1 MSLRVPTRSLR
12 ALLASALL
20 LLGACASAP
29 GIPETTWHRLP
40 AAAAPARLGTPSAL
54 PIVVQRL
61 EADGLH
67 ADQALLY
74 ALDPNG
80 QRLRAYH
87 YHLWVDPP
95 GYLLQRRLIA
105 RLYAA
110 GAAARV
116 TDQLSTRLPAVWVT
130 GRIERFERVPRAG
143 GGYEAH
149 VGQPPPPP
157 LTTASP
163 RRYRRW
169 GQPRTRPLT
178 ASCAMSA
185 QHWSRPRREPDRTH
199 RTPGGA
205 TPAGAGSGFEA
216 PARARSPSSRSA
228 GTTANRRDRDPRI
241 LDAGRNAAGRAA
253 RDRHRCP

>member
-1 MSLRVPTRSLR
+1 MSLRLPTRSLR

-40 AAAAPARLGTPSAL
+40 AAAAPVRLGTPSAL

-74 ALDPNG
+74 ALDPSG

-110 GAAARV
+110 GAAGRV

-149 VGQPPPPP
+149 VG
-157 LTTASP
+157 LRLRVS
-163 RRYRRW
+163 
-169 GQPRTRPLT
+169 
-178 ASCAMSA
+178 
-185 QHWSRPRREPDRTH
+185 
-199 RTPGGA
+199 
-205 TPAGAGSGFEA
+205 
-216 PARARSPSSRSA
+216 
-228 GTTANRRDRDPRI
+228 RRDAAEPLVEKEYTATAAAADDSLAASVQALGAATDQAFDGFLRDV
-241 LDAGRNAAGRAA
+241 GAALAEAA
-253 RDRHRCP
+253 R

>member
-110 GAAARV
+110 GAAGRV

-149 VGQPPPPP
+149 VG
-157 LTTASP
+157 LRLRVS
-163 RRYRRW
+163 
-169 GQPRTRPLT
+169 
-178 ASCAMSA
+178 
-185 QHWSRPRREPDRTH
+185 
-199 RTPGGA
+199 
-205 TPAGAGSGFEA
+205 
-216 PARARSPSSRSA
+216 
-228 GTTANRRDRDPRI
+228 RRDAAEPLVEKEYTATAAAADDSLAASVQALGAATDQAFDSFLRDV
-241 LDAGRNAAGRAA
+241 GAALVEAA
-253 RDRHRCP
+253 P

>member
-149 VGQPPPPP
+149 VG
-157 LTTASP
+157 LRLRVS
-163 RRYRRW
+163 
-169 GQPRTRPLT
+169 
-178 ASCAMSA
+178 
-185 QHWSRPRREPDRTH
+185 
-199 RTPGGA
+199 
-205 TPAGAGSGFEA
+205 
-216 PARARSPSSRSA
+216 
-228 GTTANRRDRDPRI
+228 RRDAAEPLVEKEYTATAAAADDSLAASVQALGAATDQAFDSFLRDV
-241 LDAGRNAAGRAA
+241 GAALVEAA
-253 RDRHRCP
+253 P

>member
-1 MSLRVPTRSLR
+1 MSLRVPTRSLC

-110 GAAARV
+110 GAAGRV

-149 VGQPPPPP
+149 VGLRLRVSRRDAAEP
-157 LTTASP
+157 LVEKEYTATAAAADDS
-163 RRYRRW
+163 
-169 GQPRTRPLT
+169 LT
-178 ASCAMSA
+178 ASVQAL
-185 QHWSRPRREPDRTH
+185 
-199 RTPGGA
+199 GA
-205 TPAGAGSGFEA
+205 ATDQAFDSFLRDVGAALVEA
-216 PARARSPSSRSA
+216 AP
-228 GTTANRRDRDPRI
+228 
-241 LDAGRNAAGRAA
+241 
-253 RDRHRCP
+253 

>member
-1 MSLRVPTRSLR
+1 MSLRLPTRSLR

-110 GAAARV
+110 GAAGRV

-149 VGQPPPPP
+149 VG
-157 LTTASP
+157 LRLRVS
-163 RRYRRW
+163 
-169 GQPRTRPLT
+169 
-178 ASCAMSA
+178 
-185 QHWSRPRREPDRTH
+185 
-199 RTPGGA
+199 
-205 TPAGAGSGFEA
+205 
-216 PARARSPSSRSA
+216 
-228 GTTANRRDRDPRI
+228 RRDAAEPLVEKEYTATSAAADDSLAASVQALGAATDQAFDSFLRDV
-241 LDAGRNAAGRAA
+241 GAALVEAA
-253 RDRHRCP
+253 P

>member
-61 EADGLH
+61 EAD
-67 ADQALLY
+67 QALLY

-110 GAAARV
+110 GAAGRV

-149 VGQPPPPP
+149 VG
-157 LTTASP
+157 LRLRVS
-163 RRYRRW
+163 
-169 GQPRTRPLT
+169 
-178 ASCAMSA
+178 
-185 QHWSRPRREPDRTH
+185 
-199 RTPGGA
+199 
-205 TPAGAGSGFEA
+205 
-216 PARARSPSSRSA
+216 
-228 GTTANRRDRDPRI
+228 RRDAAEPLVEKEYTATAAAADDSLAASVQALGAATDQAFDSFLRDV
-241 LDAGRNAAGRAA
+241 GAALVEAA
-253 RDRHRCP
+253 P

>member
-1 MSLRVPTRSLR
+1 MSLRLPTRSLR

-110 GAAARV
+110 GAAGRV

-149 VGQPPPPP
+149 VG
-157 LTTASP
+157 LRLRVS
-163 RRYRRW
+163 
-169 GQPRTRPLT
+169 
-178 ASCAMSA
+178 
-185 QHWSRPRREPDRTH
+185 
-199 RTPGGA
+199 
-205 TPAGAGSGFEA
+205 
-216 PARARSPSSRSA
+216 
-228 GTTANRRDRDPRI
+228 RRDAAEPLVEKEYTATAAAADDSLAASVQALGAATDQAFDSFLRDV
-241 LDAGRNAAGRAA
+241 GAALVEAA
-253 RDRHRCP
+253 P